1 MKNLKDTTPEIFFAQ
16 TKAALMNNLMMVAY
30 DIQEDI
36 QSSFPQKGGGKKYV
50 INGKIHYASSPGQPP
65 AILSGR
71 LKDSITVRSSISVK
85 GITKRD
91 IAKGGRAKAS
101 DIINKP
107 KTKDTIDIG
116 TRVPYS
122 GIEKGTENVQARP
135 YIMPIYRNKVPGH
148 IKNAID
154 SV

>member
-1 MKNLKDTTPEIFFAQ
+1 MLNLKDTTPEIFFTQ
-16 TKAALMNNLMMVAY
+16 VKAALMNNLMMVAY

-36 QSSFPQKGGGKKYV
+36 QGSFPAKGGGKKYV
-50 INGKIHYASSPGQPP
+50 INGKIHYASRPGQPP

-71 LKDSITVRSSISVK
+71 LKDSITVRSSIS
-85 GITKRD
+85 ITGVSKRD
-91 IAKGGRAKAS
+91 IAKGGRAKSS

-107 KTKDTIDIG
+107 RTKNTIDIG

-122 GIEKGTENVQARP
+122 GIEKGTEKVRARP

-148 IKNAID
+148 IKYAID